1 MKSEGN
7 GEKMHEQKN
16 TNQQKNQYSAS
27 SEKEQAIY
35 LQKNRCRKK
44 TKKIKRAVLIN

>member
-35 LQKNRCRKK
+35 KRTDAEKKQKKLRG
-44 TKKIKRAVLIN
+44 LFL